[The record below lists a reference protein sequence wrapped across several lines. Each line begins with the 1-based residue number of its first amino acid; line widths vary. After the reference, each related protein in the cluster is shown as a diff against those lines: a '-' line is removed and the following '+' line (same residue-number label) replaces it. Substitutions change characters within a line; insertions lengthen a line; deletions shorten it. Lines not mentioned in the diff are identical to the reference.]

1 MILADTLN
9 GKPLSVKHGAPIR
22 LVAPDHYGYKSVKYL
37 NRIALHSGSPG
48 YRPSGFGFMEHPR
61 ARVTFEERGQVFPG
75 WILRYAYKPLVNPTK
90 NMFERAMNHQMDKFH
105 D

>member
-1 MILADTLN
+1 
-9 GKPLSVKHGAPIR
+9 
-22 LVAPDHYGYKSVKYL
+22 
-37 NRIALHSGSPG
+37 
-48 YRPSGFGFMEHPR
+48 MEHPR